1 LKVNLDEEVLLT
13 SWDTLVTT
21 VANIMGNEFKLS
33 DVIASLL
40 NKKTRKTTTQL
51 ETGPSEAL
59 TRGRSISKD
68 NYSHKKSTSHSKG
81 R

>member
-1 LKVNLDEEVLLT
+1 
-13 SWDTLVTT
+13 
-21 VANIMGNEFKLS
+21 MGNEFKLS

-59 TRGRSISKD
+59 TISERGRSISKD